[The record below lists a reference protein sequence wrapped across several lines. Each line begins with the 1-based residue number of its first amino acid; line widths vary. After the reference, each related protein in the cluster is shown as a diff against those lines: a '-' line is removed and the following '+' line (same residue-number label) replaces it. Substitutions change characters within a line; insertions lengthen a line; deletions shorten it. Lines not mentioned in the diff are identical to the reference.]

1 MEKGLR
7 GQLKIYDDF
16 SMFTPEQME
25 ELFDKINTTGC
36 KSFLL
41 EDLQKQSQEIWKREI
56 LEKSDVITDKKIGE

>member
-25 ELFDKINTTGC
+25 ELLDKINTTGC

-41 EDLQKQSQEIWKREI
+41 EDLQK
-56 LEKSDVITDKKIGE
+56 

>member
-16 SMFTPEQME
+16 SMLTPEQME
-25 ELFDKINTTGC
+25 ELLDKINATGY

-41 EDLQKQSQEIWKREI
+41 EDLQKQSQEIWEREI
-56 LEKSDVITDKKIGE
+56 LEKSNMITDRKF